1 MTQLKSIT
9 TGFLIAIIL
18 TILFITI
25 LRLYTPYNWLVGL
38 LTFTLIF
45 LGGLSRVSIAHK
57 GVVIFI
63 GTRLRSLFLSEGWN
77 WTFPILTSVQE
88 IDVREQSTIVISF
101 TAISQNGV
109 RVTIDAS
116 IQWAIENPYLALSVT
131 ENVINKG
138 MPELVRQALR
148 ISISAITADIALTD
162 VQEKIKTAL
171 SNNINLEAGKWGLKI
186 KTVLISNVALPEI
199 VIADYERTARE
210 EQQRA
215 AERIESQHVR
225 EQIKLFMEEL
235 GMTQDEAR
243 RTFQIE
249 RGKIEEKIQRFQIG
263 IEPGFRD
270 AVIEAIRQFLSK

>member
-88 IDVREQSTIVISF
+88 IDVREQSTIVNSF

-148 ISISAITADIALTD
+148 ISISAITADIA
-162 VQEKIKTAL
+162 V
-171 SNNINLEAGKWGLKI
+171 S
-186 KTVLISNVALPEI
+186 
-199 VIADYERTARE
+199 
-210 EQQRA
+210 
-215 AERIESQHVR
+215 
-225 EQIKLFMEEL
+225 
-235 GMTQDEAR
+235 
-243 RTFQIE
+243 
-249 RGKIEEKIQRFQIG
+249 
-263 IEPGFRD
+263 GFP
-270 AVIEAIRQFLSK
+270 